1 MEQDFMNKRTIFS
14 LATITLAIAACSAE
28 PGSARWCEAKKQ
40 QPKTEWSLDDASTY
54 AAHCLID
61 SSTVGSDAWCKRLQ
75 DKPKAEW
82 STDEAAS
89 YAKHCVM

>member
-14 LATITLAIAACSAE
+14 LATLTLAIAACSAE

-40 QPKTEWSLDDASTY
+40 QPKTEWSLD
-54 AAHCLID
+54 D